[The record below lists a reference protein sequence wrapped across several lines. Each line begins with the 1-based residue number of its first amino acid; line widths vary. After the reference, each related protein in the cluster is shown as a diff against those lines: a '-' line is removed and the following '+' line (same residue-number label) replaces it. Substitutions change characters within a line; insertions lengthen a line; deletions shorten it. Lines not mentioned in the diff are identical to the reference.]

1 MMRKFFVVLGILL
14 VLGGAGFFL
23 GWVQLEVPP
32 GSYGVLRSKTHGI
45 DASLIREG
53 EFRWVWFK
61 LIPTNVDVQVY
72 RLPRVERSVSQRG
85 VLPSAD
91 VYTGFAAL
99 NVDFSYEFAA
109 TLSFH
114 LAEDSLIPL
123 IRDWELHDQGELEER
138 VAALGQDL
146 EVFVLRRLENLVN
159 DEDELRRVME
169 TGSSARLEAD
179 VLSNFPQ
186 IQGFSCRI
194 RSIRFPDFR
203 LYEQL
208 RQLYADYLAKQREY
222 ILAAADGRAERHID
236 SRFRLDELSAYGELL
251 TRYPVLLEYLKLEAE

>member
-14 VLGGAGFFL
+14 VLGGVGFFF

-32 GSYGVLRSKTHGI
+32 GSYGVLRSKTHGL
-45 DASLIREG
+45 DVSLIREG

-72 RLPRVERSVSQRG
+72 RPPRVERSVSRRG

-99 NVDFSYEFAA
+99 NVDFSYEFTAL
-109 TLSFH
+109 LSFH
-114 LAEDSLIPL
+114 LDADSLIPL
-123 IRDWELHDQGELEER
+123 IRDWEVQNQGELEER

-146 EVFVLRRLENLVN
+146 EAFVLRRLESLGE
-159 DEDELRRVME
+159 DGDELQRVME
-169 TGSSARLEAD
+169 MGSSARLEAE
-179 VLSNFPQ
+179 VLSNFPW
-186 IQGFSCRI
+186 IRDFSCRI

-203 LYEQL
+203 LYDQL
-208 RQLYADYLAKQREY
+208 RQLYTDYLAKQREY
-222 ILAAADGRAERHID
+222 ILAAADDRAERHID

-251 TRYPVLLEYLKLEAE
+251 TRYPVLLEYLKMEAE